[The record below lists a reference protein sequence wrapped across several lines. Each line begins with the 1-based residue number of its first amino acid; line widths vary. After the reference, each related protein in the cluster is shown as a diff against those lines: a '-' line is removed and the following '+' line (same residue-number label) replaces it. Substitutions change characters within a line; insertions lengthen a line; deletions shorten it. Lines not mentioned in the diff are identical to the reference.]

1 MIIKPKKLFRC
12 KALIK
17 LLWSSLLCVVT
28 KALTKAKGACC
39 CCLLRMM
46 CTFVGGR
53 VRCFKHSATS
63 VCSVMVF
70 GSPVSHASYH
80 KNAVYRC
87 ACLSQVWYC
96 GYFLY
101 NFVQVTQL
109 QPKTKCLHPQLQPK
123 TKCLH
128 QRVPT
133 LKSAYILLKSLGQKG
148 LAALQPHLLLCAFA
162 NSHIE
167 TATHQ
172 SAAQLELLFHFP
184 RCHGALSFHS
194 S

>member
-1 MIIKPKKLFRC
+1 MLNSMSIVLAPCHCFTLRNFKQLQHSNM
-12 KALIK
+12 
-17 LLWSSLLCVVT
+17 SSKQNNL
-28 KALTKAKGACC
+28 
-39 CCLLRMM
+39 
-46 CTFVGGR
+46 
-53 VRCFKHSATS
+53 
-63 VCSVMVF
+63 
-70 GSPVSHASYH
+70 
-80 KNAVYRC
+80 
-87 ACLSQVWYC
+87 
-96 GYFLY
+96 
-101 NFVQVTQL
+101 QVTQL

-167 TATHQ
+167 TATQQ

>member
-1 MIIKPKKLFRC
+1 MSIVLASCHCF
-12 KALIK
+12 ALRNFK
-17 LLWSSLLCVVT
+17 QLQHSNMSSNQNNL
-28 KALTKAKGACC
+28 
-39 CCLLRMM
+39 
-46 CTFVGGR
+46 
-53 VRCFKHSATS
+53 
-63 VCSVMVF
+63 
-70 GSPVSHASYH
+70 
-80 KNAVYRC
+80 
-87 ACLSQVWYC
+87 
-96 GYFLY
+96 
-101 NFVQVTQL
+101 QVTE
-109 QPKTKCLHPQLQPK
+109 LQPK

-167 TATHQ
+167 TATQQ

-184 RCHGALSFHS
+184 RCQCALSFHS